1 MIGSKKSLDL
11 PLEVRRSW
19 PSSHDQLS
27 IVRQCGLAG
36 LNRATWYYKPV
47 GVSAQNLDLMR
58 HIDELYM
65 KYPFYGSRR
74 MAVVLSH
81 NGNPVNRK
89 RVQRLM
95 RLMGIEAIYTKP
107 RTTLSEPEH
116 EKYPY
121 LLRDVEIN
129 RCDQVWSTDITYIR
143 LRQGFMYLVAVMDW
157 YSRLVLSWELSNS
170 IDSSFCVSALEQALR
185 RGKPAIFNTDQ
196 GSQFT
201 SADFTKVLKD
211 ANVKISMDGR
221 GRWVDNVFIERLW
234 RTVKYEEVYLKDYD
248 DVPEAIRSLGA
259 FFRFYN
265 TERPHQSLN
274 YDTPLEVYLE
284 QTGHQEVAKYFL
296 I

>member
-1 MIGSKKSLDL
+1 M
-11 PLEVRRSW
+11 
-19 PSSHDQLS
+19 
-27 IVRQCGLAG
+27 RQCGLAG